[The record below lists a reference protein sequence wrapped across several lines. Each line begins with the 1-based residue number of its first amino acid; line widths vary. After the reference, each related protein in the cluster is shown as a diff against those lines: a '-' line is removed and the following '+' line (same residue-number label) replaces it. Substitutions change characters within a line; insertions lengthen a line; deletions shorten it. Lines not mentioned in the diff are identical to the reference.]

1 MNIKMCLPTL
11 GLIAALLLMGPARA
25 DLIIF
30 IDGLSLKGKV
40 IRISERHVVVSVEN
54 GGQPGVMTIPRR
66 RVRII
71 EYDIESRRKAIEK
84 DDFRGLFRLGKWA
97 FENGLY
103 EGALEILL
111 PLVGKK
117 DEGVPLEIHRI
128 LLRIYESQDDLESA
142 AEQLVEL
149 IRAQPKD
156 KALMDKLKNY
166 RRKLG
171 LKPGEGPGQ
180 EFFSAPAK
188 QGGKQARA
196 TATKTGARQ
205 VKVKEGLETQKWTVQ
220 NWGNRAKVST
230 HQGAD
235 GNRMLSIEV
244 PSGGKEDK
252 TVVATVLRID
262 LTDKK
267 AITLNIFNAH
277 KSRPTYIALAIDTQ
291 ADYFESKHAELKPNT
306 WNMGVSFDLTSK
318 RWKSKKSGWK
328 FTTRVLRP
336 ETTKRI
342 NLLIYDKGREVKLF
356 VDDIRAE

>member
-1 MNIKMCLPTL
+1 MNIKMCLPAL
-11 GLIAALLLMGPARA
+11 GLIAVLLLMGPARA

-30 IDGLSLKGKV
+30 VDGLSLKGKV
-40 IRISERHVVVSVEN
+40 IRISERHVVVSVDN
-54 GGQPGVMTIPRR
+54 GGQPGIMTIPRR

-71 EYDIESRRKAIEK
+71 EYDIESRREAIEK

-97 FENGLY
+97 FEHGLY
-103 EGALEILL
+103 GGALETLR

-117 DEGVPLEIHRI
+117 EEGVPLEIHRI
-128 LLRIYESQDDLESA
+128 LLRIYESQDDLKSA

-149 IRAQPKD
+149 IKAQPKD
-156 KALMDKLKNY
+156 KALMDKLMDY
-166 RRKLG
+166 RRRLG

-180 EFFSAPAK
+180 EFFPATAK
-188 QGGKQARA
+188 KRGTQARA
-196 TATKTGARQ
+196 TTTKTGARQ
-205 VKVKEGLETQKWTVQ
+205 VQVKEGLETRKWTVR
-220 NWGNRAKVST
+220 NWGNRANVGSLV
-230 HQGAD
+230 GAD

-244 PSGGKEDK
+244 PSGGKADK
-252 TVVATVLRID
+252 TIVATVLRIN
-262 LTDKK
+262 LKDKK
-267 AITLNIFNAH
+267 AITLDIFNAH
-277 KSRPTYIALAIDTQ
+277 KSRPTYVALAIDTQ

-342 NLLIYDKGREVKLF
+342 NLLIYDKGRNVKLF